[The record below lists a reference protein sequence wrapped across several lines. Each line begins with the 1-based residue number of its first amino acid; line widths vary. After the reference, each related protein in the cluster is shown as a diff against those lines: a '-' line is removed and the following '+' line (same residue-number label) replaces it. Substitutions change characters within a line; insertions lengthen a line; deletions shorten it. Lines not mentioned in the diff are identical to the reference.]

1 MSPRPRSWRE
11 WFVPDEDTPATHE
24 QAEQVDVIS
33 GARHRDFKHLQLKK
47 PIPPR
52 CAKCKRFMGF
62 DDGMFIILSG
72 EWRIHIRCFSEVLE
86 RHFEKG
92 EAIDLTTGNIVRIG
106 EDSGQTTD

>member
-1 MSPRPRSWRE
+1 
-11 WFVPDEDTPATHE
+11 
-24 QAEQVDVIS
+24 
-33 GARHRDFKHLQLKK
+33 
-47 PIPPR
+47 
-52 CAKCKRFMGF
+52 MGF